1 MGQLK
6 TDGRAVNVAVPA
18 TKAVTFGELYRIEGW
33 NGFAMDTIGASDA
46 IRNMAIETAERIW
59 YVKIPAGL
67 AAAKGALL
75 YWTTAS
81 LATNPQFCDCLTD
94 LQATA
99 GTAGDPP
106 ACKVEEAKD
115 ANNYVG
121 VRALNGG
128 S

>member
-6 TDGRAVNVAVPA
+6 TDGRATNIAVPA

-33 NGFAMDTIGASDA
+33 NGFAMDTIGASDT
-46 IRNMAIETAERIW
+46 IRNTALETAERIW
-59 YVKIPAGL
+59 YVKIPAGT
-67 AAAKGALL
+67 AALKGALL

-81 LATNPQFCDCLTD
+81 LGSSPQFCDCLLD
-94 LQATA
+94 LQATP

-106 ACKVEEAKD
+106 AAKVEESKD